1 MALYH
6 FGAAYVIM
14 LLVNGLVTTP
24 RLQEVRATP
33 LVTQRTPA
41 WFKMRGDRITGSIVD
56 TILGTNPYE
65 GAASVVAQKAGTETH
80 FRGNAFTAHGT
91 KFEPIAIQTY
101 LAKTGRTHVELGLV
115 SHSTRSD
122 LAHSPD
128 GIVLHPIDPP
138 RLLEVK
144 CPVTRKIIPGQVP
157 SQYQHQIQLGL
168 EIFDLEEADFVQFK
182 PETNGQPAVLDIV
195 TIKREPGWL
204 TRHSHKFSAFWRAV
218 QAYRQHVSPIL
229 EELKKVQPF
238 NLE

>member
-1 MALYH
+1 
-6 FGAAYVIM
+6 M

-24 RLQEVRATP
+24 RIQEIRAIP

-41 WFKMRGDRITGSIVD
+41 WFKMRGDRITGSIAD

-65 GAASVVAQKAGTETH
+65 GPASVVAQKAGIQSR

-91 KFEPIAIQTY
+91 KFEPVAIQAY

-115 SHSTRSD
+115 SHSERSD

-128 GIVLHPIDPP
+128 GVVLHPIEPP

-157 SQYQHQIQLGL
+157 PQYRHQIQLGL
-168 EIFDLEEADFVQFK
+168 EIFDLEEADFVQYK
-182 PETNGQPAVLDIV
+182 PAVDDQPAVLDIV
-195 TIKREPGWL
+195 TVKREPEWL
-204 TRHSHKFSAFWRAV
+204 AKHSPKLAAFWRAV
-218 QAYRQHVSPIL
+218 QAYRQSVLPVL
-229 EELKKVQPF
+229 EELKEVPAF
-238 NLE
+238 NLV